1 MRSLLR
7 KRFQLQLLFA
17 LIAAVSVAAL
27 AIELVINAVRHAE
40 SFVLS
45 DTDRTLSHALQELD
59 HEYRLRG
66 SNDATWKGLPA
77 GAQSLTLRAISQVVL
92 ASYPGVEG
100 GFWASSQF
108 VGYSY
113 PLPTTEHRQRWTF
126 RQRKGRLSKRSSR
139 ERSETARASE
149 SLRGKHDLVVIS
161 AIFDGP
167 TGAWA
172 MKRLPGQAESVQHI
186 GSILLV
192 ALIGAAL
199 LGAAGVLATGIG
211 LNRGIAQIT
220 RGLAA
225 LDTNFVPG
233 LPVRHDELGKISA
246 AINEM
251 AQSSAASR
259 RQRFGARTEP
269 EQSAASWD
277 G

>member
-1 MRSLLR
+1 MRSVLQ

-45 DTDRTLSHALQELD
+45 DTDRTLNHALQELD

-66 SNDATWKGLPA
+66 ANDATWKGLPA
-77 GAQSLTLRAISQVVL
+77 GAQGLTLRAISQVVL

-113 PLPTTEHRQRWTF
+113 PTHDGASPKMDVPAAERPTIE
-126 RQRKGRLSKRSSR
+126 
-139 ERSETARASE
+139 EVIARAQRDGKSE
-149 SLRGKHDLVVIS
+149 RILRGKHDLVVIS

-172 MKRLPGQAESVQHI
+172 MKRLPGQAEPVQHI

-225 LDTNFVPG
+225 LDTNFVPD
-233 LPVRHDELGKISA
+233 LPVRHD
-246 AINEM
+246 
-251 AQSSAASR
+251 
-259 RQRFGARTEP
+259 
-269 EQSAASWD
+269 
-277 G
+277 